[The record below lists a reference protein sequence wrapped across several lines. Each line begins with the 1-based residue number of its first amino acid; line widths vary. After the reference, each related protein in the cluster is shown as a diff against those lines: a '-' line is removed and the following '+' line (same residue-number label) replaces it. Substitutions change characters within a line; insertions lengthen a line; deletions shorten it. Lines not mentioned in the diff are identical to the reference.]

1 MKSVKTWKKL
11 LSVVLSSAI
20 IVTTLAP
27 GAVASAAENPS
38 VQQGA
43 EVLDF
48 DGTSTDISSA
58 DQTENS
64 SKNAPAEQNADD
76 AVTPDEGS
84 NAQDTP
90 DAAAEADDS
99 AAVKEQQSESA
110 PAENE
115 AQTKAAADTNLYQD
129 GSICIYNEQ
138 QLRAIGN
145 GAQVYEGDASAD
157 TFGTGA
163 ALTKE
168 DGSALT
174 YAADGTYTLMNDI
187 PLTKGSA
194 WTLPEGFAGA
204 FNDAEVTEDA
214 PLYDAETDTI
224 YVYHQYQLA
233 TINDPEALKTVMS
246 KDMIAKDFGV
256 GQVVYADADQTAQ
269 LEYTDAHNYVVS
281 KDFTEEMPEL
291 TAAEVQSDVSVQLG
305 GRDYIGQSAMK
316 IGGETYILIGNE
328 QQLRAIG
335 EDVSVAPMLF
345 LWHSIVNSGYEPYY
359 PGDAD
364 LNITD
369 ISQAGLTESV
379 TGDYGLSKDQTS
391 FTHTGTL
398 LGNRNIGDGGL
409 VADEY
414 LISIDEN
421 GNKVLVGDNTDAGSI
436 YEGLKYTRDANYI
449 IFRDINLEE
458 GIYSDGQNSPW
469 TPLMFSG
476 NMIGA
481 IADES
486 HSLGDI
492 VSQSIAGTA
501 DAGAQ
506 ATISNITVSPEKINV
521 QETSGVGFFATISNT
536 SDNKVGFSDGAVSV
550 RNLKLQD
557 VSVSNNVEKIEDK
570 TGIISTLLKG
580 LGWLSQLLLGQL
592 GDALNIIL
600 NPNQNSDDTVFATGA
615 FAGRIQGQVIVQN
628 CTVDTINNLTNT
640 HHGMTGGFVGNVE
653 GMTEYGKLQET
664 AKDIVNLLENLLN
677 IIPLLDL
684 GTVINVLLEGNIIDP
699 GKLIPT
705 GYYNPQI
712 INCHVTGD
720 TLTISNGYNFNGGFA
735 GRQVGAIIKDS
746 SVSVNTLE
754 ISGKNLTGGFSGVEA
769 NAELVGLLD
778 SLGVDLVKSIN
789 LSSYLLNC
797 NVKAATATI
806 TAEGKYAGGLAG
818 SMNNS
823 FSVDS
828 GLNTD
833 GSESTAQVS
842 VTAEEYAGGITGNA
856 SIAQSIS
863 LGSEFYEGKKDLV
876 TLLGKIT
883 SEVLAGQ
890 EASLLSLTGVSP
902 SYIAGNKING
912 QLTVVA
918 DESYAGGIA
927 GYADGVKIIPSS
939 KLNDEQEGSFIWKQN
954 SDDLNYS
961 PKNQDNSISAL
972 GSVKSKEYAGGIIGR
987 SLTASAAGIL
997 NKTLGVASYLGFTV
1011 DSVTVTGV
1019 GDGYTVGPDSEDS
1032 APGDYAGGAF
1042 GQAIGG
1048 DVVNVKLDNI
1058 SSVTAKNYAGGF
1070 VGDAGAGS
1078 LVDGGGLNLLGLDL
1092 VKIDNLL
1099 SLAEGVVLN
1108 ISNSSVTGAGTEE
1121 NKIGLSVSA
1130 TGSNSDGA
1138 AEDFVAGGFIGESK
1152 SVVAENCT
1160 VNNLKSVKADNTD
1173 GYAGG
1178 FTGTSAS
1185 GGLADVAKDETGLKG
1200 IVSINDL
1207 LSAADYL
1214 IPEYNNCHVTY
1225 VSNAEDA
1232 QVQAAVAGGFVGEMT
1247 GGKVNVTKDEEG
1259 NETALAVED
1268 TTAVKNIENVKGTYF
1283 AGGFA
1288 GIATSGGLAEVGG
1301 LSLLGGIIKLD
1312 TTADPKNGLFSVLQV
1327 YMPIIKN
1334 AGVSAGEKGLVV
1346 SASEKMAAKSSKD
1359 ESTNQEPNADL
1370 ISSNSGSA
1378 GGYVGYGCGV
1388 RIADSDVIGLRATDV
1403 AAPDP
1408 LRSEKGE
1415 SYFGADSKYA
1425 VTAPRYA
1432 GGYAGKLDIGNA
1444 ASLGSGLGIDILG
1457 IKVGL
1462 DDVTGVLAIVASKIE
1477 NSDVS
1482 GKTGGFSVLANEK
1495 KENVYTGHA
1504 GGYVGMMS
1512 GAEITSSNVDQ
1523 FNYIIGGES
1532 AGGYAGTLEP
1542 GNVASVLGDASVL
1555 GKLINVQNLLSVLQ
1569 TFVPKITTSTTGAVP
1584 CGGVVRA
1591 ENGSAGGYAGHSL
1604 GGQIKGSAEQESAI
1618 LRLRSVYG
1626 QNYAGGFTGFA
1637 EAANTADTGNLKILG
1652 GIIKLENPLSA
1663 MQAVYA
1669 VEENTAVY
1677 GPLHNMD
1684 VDMWNGWV
1692 ENIGSKGPYG
1702 SEFAGKT
1709 FEGENAQEE
1718 LNEFLAGY
1726 TYGYEVISPGSN
1738 EQEDIRENGYA
1749 GGYVGKMTGA
1759 HITNGQ
1765 AHDLM
1770 SVTAWNSAGGFAG
1783 VMTPGSLA
1791 SIGGIE
1797 IAGLDITQGLDVL
1810 GTFVSVVKQSGVSGY
1825 RTGASVEAT
1834 GYKEGEKAGYAGGFV
1849 GNMIGGQIWGETTG
1863 DGEEQISHP
1872 CRVTNVNL
1880 VKAKN
1885 AVGGFAGQ
1893 ILPGSAA
1900 SVDTSSSN
1908 AILDGLLNH
1917 IIGTKGDLASI
1928 LKTTLST
1935 VRNVTVTTDNGKGIV
1950 VQGAYN
1956 DGKKTAYAETAGGFA
1971 GTISG
1976 AIIND
1981 KDDLA
1986 QKIVLENLKTVNG
1999 GEYSGGFAGK
2009 ADVSAVA
2016 EISGQSDTSI
2026 LGNLL
2031 DLGGIDILDILRP
2044 YIYNAEISGVEN
2056 YGFEVKT
2063 NTAQKLTDKNEEA
2076 GLYSGSAGGFI
2087 GALLCGTVE
2096 NSRVSDLRSVEGVNY
2111 TGGFVGHTGKSGL
2124 VDADGADVLDKLLGV
2139 GVGGADVIGSDVKNS
2154 NVTGID
2160 EGFNVKS
2167 SGGEGTIAGGFV
2179 GYADLGRME
2188 GNTVDKLKQVYSDEI
2203 AGGFVGKTS
2212 VAYLVEVTGSGVAV
2226 NLLSDLLDALLDKLL
2241 NIDGLEAGKV
2251 IKIDL
2256 GILEVDALWDG
2267 KLLSVTLLGLPI
2279 TASLVEGNTQLKVKI
2294 GDSEITLGY
2303 DSDDPTISDD
2313 DLKDAL
2319 LQINLI
2325 KANRTRIAD
2334 STVTGI
2340 SIGYDVFGGGAGNEK
2355 DGTHDNGYAGGF
2367 AGYNDEGLFETN
2379 QMYYA
2384 DTIRGTKGLVGEF
2397 SGQTSLETV
2406 YEDFNNLDAI
2416 EGTDNIYRVYRKE
2429 DKNNLTL
2436 VYSDT
2441 DVLLNNP
2448 ATENPDDAKAFD
2460 RETIDDT
2467 SYYVYGI
2474 EHRKDGIKES
2484 SSTSLHKA
2492 VWESAYQK
2500 AEDKNAEFSI
2510 NVFVSDAQAD
2520 LMLGT
2525 PTYVEKEDP
2534 DYADEEMQDP
2544 CDEEIQLT
2552 VQKIWIDDEGNPVEK
2567 PDQVEFE
2574 VYQNGE
2580 PYKPYKPEGED
2591 ESLKIVLTP
2600 ENAAED
2606 PNSWVTTV
2614 SVPFKDDSGAEYS
2627 YSVKEKNDASDDY
2640 VTIYPATEEGSHL
2653 ICVVNFQTSEL
2664 VQEDSVVIDY
2674 GLPVDID
2681 VLDNDRVDEYG
2692 MNGQLTSV
2700 KNKNGATSSDENLPV
2715 SGSYGEARVETKSE
2729 GTKVIEYKPTSMSMD
2744 SFDEFSY
2751 SVQLDEPVT
2760 GNDSTVVEG
2769 SLSIIPATE
2778 IYYEDNFD
2786 AIQYTNGD
2794 AGTVPAEDETSE
2806 GAEDKYADS
2815 GVWEKVKVDS
2825 YSEGR
2830 HQDED
2835 RPGTEELKGAL
2846 DNIYGND
2853 TSYTADKVYS
2863 GGSSHKVK
2871 VSLANLAA
2879 NGGTSPKAS
2888 FTFTGTGFDVISVT
2902 DGYTGAVRVT
2912 VKDAATQTT
2921 VTSKSVNTYYGY
2933 TYSEEDG
2940 WQVQEEPTGALYQ
2953 IPVIKIEGL
2962 EQKTYNVEIVP
2973 TYIAMYDQKD
2983 RGYYNFYLDAIRI
2996 YDPAN
3001 PDSKGNEI
3009 IKEAYQTDGEYDS
3022 DFAELRDL
3030 LLNAGELTEESGAA
3044 PGVVFVDGN
3053 QAEVDLSDY
3062 ASHGPNNEV
3071 YLMHDQ
3077 AIAFYLKADSK
3088 PETIQLSAKLAMGQE
3103 AAMKIAFAVEEDSGW
3118 TEYNSETITV
3128 TSAYDMHYDI
3138 SEQCMWTGDE
3148 EQGYWTKYPIVIR
3161 NASKAP
3167 KDGNDTGAVL
3177 SLTNLNWTA
3186 ADMSFAEPLDTSLQI
3201 VADRNA
3207 AVAAY
3212 SLVEAKPDQS
3222 ITVQYLDTEGNILAD
3237 AVVQNVQQGS
3247 EYNVADLTGK
3257 SIEGYT
3263 IQEIRGDAVQGTADT
3278 DKVIQ
3283 VIYAVQECS
3292 IVVAYV
3298 DRNGNVISDPYV
3310 ETVLYGNSY
3319 DVKRETIKKIWGYRQ
3334 AETSGDEIKGVAKGD
3349 VHITVVYDKE
3359 KNIVTEIVHTVID
3372 TVGNWLSSIFGW

>member
-48 DGTSTDISSA
+48 DGTNADISSA

-64 SKNAPAEQNADD
+64 SENAPAEQNADD

-194 WTLPEGFAGA
+194 WTLPDGFAGA
-204 FNDAEVTEDA
+204 FNDAAVTEDA
-214 PLYDAETDTI
+214 PLYDAKTDTI

-256 GQVVYADADQTAQ
+256 GQVVYEDADQAIQ
-269 LEYTDAHNYVVS
+269 LEYTDEHNYVVS

-291 TAAEVQSDVSVQLG
+291 TAVQVQAEVSVQQG
-305 GRDYIGQSAMK
+305 GRDYVGQVYK
-316 IGGETYILIGNE
+316 VINGEPYILIGNE

-335 EDVSVAPMLF
+335 TKTYVTPLLF
-345 LWHSIVNSGYEPYY
+345 KREGSPGHYKYEPFY

-364 LNITD
+364 INITK
-369 ISQAGLTESV
+369 T
-379 TGDYGLSKDQTS
+379 DQL
-391 FTHTGTL
+391 GTL
-398 LGNRNIGDGGL
+398 TTDLNMTLTKSTFSNTGSLRNEDDVSKSGILGILDVDYYVVKVDDNGQKSL
-409 VADEY
+409 VLDTDADEY
-414 LISIDEN
+414 KDLI
-421 GNKVLVGDNTDAGSI
+421 
-436 YEGLKYTRDANYI
+436 YTSSNNYI
-449 IFRDINLEE
+449 IFRDINLKE
-458 GIYSDGQNSPW
+458 GVYSDGQDLPW

-486 HSLGDI
+486 HSLSDV
-492 VSQSIAGTA
+492 VSQSIDGTA
-501 DAGAQ
+501 DVSVQ
-506 ATISNITVSPEKINV
+506 ATISNISINSEKIDV
-521 QETSGVGFFATISNT
+521 QNTSGVGFFATISNT
-536 SDNKVGFSDGAVSV
+536 SDTNIGFSDGAVSV
-550 RNLKLQD
+550 RNLKLQN
-557 VSVSNNVEKIEDK
+557 VSVNNEVQEIEDQ
-570 TGIISTLLKG
+570 KG
-580 LGWLSQLLLGQL
+580 LVEGILDGLGSLTELLGKL

-600 NPNQNSDDTVFATGA
+600 NPDQNPDDTAFATGA

-664 AKDIVNLLENLLN
+664 EKDIVKLLENLLN

-684 GTVINVLLEGNIIDP
+684 GTLINILLDGNIIDP

-746 SVSVNTLE
+746 SVSVNTLTV
-754 ISGKNLTGGFSGVEA
+754 SGKNLTGGFSGVEA

-778 SLGVDLVKSIN
+778 SLGVDLVRSTN

-797 NVKAATATI
+797 NVKAGTATI

-856 SIAQSIS
+856 SVAQSIS
-863 LGSEFYEGKKDLV
+863 LGSEFYEGKKNLV

-883 SEVLAGQ
+883 SGALSGD
-890 EASLLSLTGVSP
+890 EASALLSLTGVSP

-912 QLTVVA
+912 LLTVVA

-997 NKTLGVASYLGFTV
+997 DKTLGAASYLGFTV

-1019 GDGYTVGPDSEDS
+1019 GDGYTVAAAFENNT
-1032 APGDYAGGAF
+1032 GDYAGGAF

-1092 VKIDNLL
+1092 VKIEKLL
-1099 SLAEGVVLN
+1099 SLAEGVQLN
-1108 ISNSSVTGAGTEE
+1108 IVDSQVNGNDTNGFSVT
-1121 NKIGLSVSA
+1121 A
-1130 TGSNSDGA
+1130 TGSNSNGA
-1138 AEDFVAGGFIGESK
+1138 VEDFVAGGFIGESK

-1301 LSLLGGIIKLD
+1301 LSLLGGIIKLG

-1388 RIADSDVIGLRATDV
+1388 QIADSDVVGLRATDV
-1403 AAPDP
+1403 SAPDP
-1408 LRSEKGE
+1408 LRSEDGE

-1444 ASLGSGLGIDILG
+1444 ASLGSGLGVDILG
-1457 IKVGL
+1457 IEVSL
-1462 DDVTGVLAIVASKIE
+1462 EDVTDVLAIVASKIE

-1482 GKTGGFSVLANEK
+1482 GQTGGFSVLANEVK
-1495 KENVYTGHA
+1495 DGTYTGHA

-1512 GAEITSSNVDQ
+1512 GAQITSSNVDQ
-1523 FNYIIGGES
+1523 FNYIIGGAS

-1542 GNVASVLGDASVL
+1542 GNVASVLGDAGVL
-1555 GKLINVQNLLSVLQ
+1555 EKLINAENLLSVLQ

-1738 EQEDIRENGYA
+1738 EQEDIRKNGYA

-1770 SVTAWNSAGGFAG
+1770 SATAWNSAGGFAG

-1791 SIGGIE
+1791 SIGGIG

-2267 KLLSVTLLGLPI
+2267 KLLKVNLLGLPI
-2279 TASLVEGNTQLKVKI
+2279 TASLVEGSTQLKVTI
-2294 GDSEITLGY
+2294 GDSAITLGY

-2340 SIGYDVFGGGAGNEK
+2340 AIGYDVFGGGAGNEK

-2367 AGYNDEGLFETN
+2367 VGFNDEGLFETN

-2406 YEDFNNLDAI
+2406 HEGINNLDAI
-2416 EGTDNIYRVYRKE
+2416 EGTDNIYRVYRKA
-2429 DKNNLTL
+2429 DGNKLTL

-2448 ATENPDDAKAFD
+2448 ATENPDDAKAFVQQK
-2460 RETIDDT
+2460 IGDT
-2467 SYYVYGI
+2467 DYYVYGI

-2484 SSTSLHKA
+2484 SATSLHKA

-2510 NVFVSDAQAD
+2510 NVYVSDAQAD

-2567 PDQVEFE
+2567 PDQVVFE

-2600 ENAAED
+2600 ENAEED

-2614 SVPFKDDSGAEYS
+2614 SVPFKDPEGNEYS
-2627 YSVKEKNDASDDY
+2627 YSVKEVGDAEDNY
-2640 VTIYPATEEGSHL
+2640 VTIYPAAEEGSHL
-2653 ICVVNFQTSEL
+2653 ICVINFQASEL
-2664 VQEDSVVIDY
+2664 VQEDSVVIDF

-2681 VLDNDRVDEYG
+2681 VLANDRVDEYG
-2692 MNGQLTSV
+2692 INGSLTSV
-2700 KNKNGATSSDENLPV
+2700 KNKDGDTSSDENPTV
-2715 SGSYGEARVETKSE
+2715 SGRYGEARVETKSE

-2751 SVQLDEPVT
+2751 SVQLYKQVT
-2760 GNDSTVVEG
+2760 GNDNTVVEG

-2815 GVWEKVKVDS
+2815 GVWEEVKLDS
-2825 YSEGR
+2825 YAEDR
-2830 HQDED
+2830 HQEED
-2835 RPGTEELKGAL
+2835 RPGTEDLKDAL

-2983 RGYYNFYLDAIRI
+2983 RGYYNFYLDAIRV

-3001 PDSKGNEI
+3001 PDSKGNEM
-3009 IKEAYQTDGEYDS
+3009 IKEAYQADGEYDS
-3022 DFAELRDL
+3022 DFAELRNL
-3030 LLNAGELTEESGAA
+3030 LLNAGELTEESDAA

-3053 QAEVDLSDY
+3053 KAEVDLSEY
-3062 ASHGPNNEV
+3062 TSRGPNNEV

-3118 TEYNSETITV
+3118 TEYNPETITV

-3148 EQGYWTKYPIVIR
+3148 KQGYWTKYPIVIR
-3161 NASKAP
+3161 NASKVP
-3167 KDGNDTGAVL
+3167 EDGNDTGAVL

-3207 AVAAY
+3207 ALAAY
-3212 SLVEAKPDQS
+3212 SLVEVKPDQS

-3237 AVVQNVQQGS
+3237 AAVQSVQKGS
-3247 EYNVADLTGK
+3247 EYNVADLTEK

-3292 IVVAYV
+3292 IVVSYV
-3298 DRNGNVISDPYV
+3298 DRNGNAISDPYV
-3310 ETVLYGNSY
+3310 ETVLYGNNY

-3334 AETSGDEIKGVAKGD
+3334 AETAGDEIKGVAKGD
-3349 VHITVVYDKE
+3349 VNITVIYDKE

-3372 TVGNWLSSIFGW
+3372 TVGNWLSSIFGR